1 MIAKT
6 KILGTTGV
14 DSGQLLIT
22 DPCYPTTADHKG
34 LFEYDN
40 LTLSGEDN
48 SKQVINKHGAE
59 VGVVVN
65 TTIGDGSF
73 PVIANCHKDGT
84 LLYLTIPIEC

>member
-1 MIAKT
+1 MIEKT

-34 LFEYDN
+34 LFDYGN
-40 LTLSGEDN
+40 LMLPENDN

-65 TTIGDGSF
+65 TTVGDGSF
-73 PVIANCHKDGT
+73 PVIANYHKDGR
-84 LLYLTIPIEC
+84 LLFLTIPIEY